1 MRLMMSAKHMVLTQ
15 ITVMSSGVELWD
27 RLCSQFGTRWV
38 ALRNGA
44 GLAAEDHRHSQ
55 APTQLPGVVNLTKV
69 GFLNIRGP
77 CTQHTVR
84 IGNMRTFRGPIDGL
98 TVNY

>member
-44 GLAAEDHRHSQ
+44 GLAAEDHRHS
-55 APTQLPGVVNLTKV
+55 
-69 GFLNIRGP
+69 FLFGYSRYQG
-77 CTQHTVR
+77 
-84 IGNMRTFRGPIDGL
+84 
-98 TVNY
+98 